1 MSWQKGVVDYEYYVY
16 DGSQGSISA
25 LAKKDLYIILDN
37 GKKILKELYSLSW
50 GHTIGELNV
59 GDTVLIVFN
68 TVLIL
73 KKNKHQPVTAEI
85 LLSKI
90 AERLEH
96 MEHMM
101 EDMI

>member
-1 MSWQKGVVDYEYYVY
+1 MNWQKGVTDYEFYVY
-16 DGSQGSISA
+16 DGSQGSITA
-25 LAKKDLYIILDN
+25 LAKRDLYITLER
-37 GKKILKELYSLSW
+37 GKKILKEMFSLSESL
-50 GHTIGELNV
+50 TIGELNV
-59 GDTVLIVFN
+59 GDTVVIVFD

-73 KKNKHQPVTAEI
+73 KSKHQPLTAEI

-101 EDMI
+101 ECMI